1 MDEKKKSYY
10 RNSDMYQKY
19 LKRKNKLKVI
29 TYSKGKNKIVK
40 KESDKI
46 AKN

>member
-1 MDEKKKSYY
+1 MEEKKKSYY

-19 LKRKNKLKVI
+19 LERKNKLKVI
-29 TYSKGKNKIVK
+29 SDSKGKNKIVK
-40 KESDKI
+40 KENSKI